1 MRVSVRLRMLLAVA
15 VAGLGIA
22 MPVVAATRGGGS
34 VEIRDPVGD
43 DLYAA
48 AGQVVVTGP
57 VDGDAVLAGGSVT
70 VGGDVSGDALL
81 GGGSIEVTGVVG
93 DDLRAG
99 GGQVIVNGLV
109 TDQAIL
115 AGGTVV
121 LGPEGAVAGRMWV
134 AGNSVDV
141 LGQVGGNLRVT
152 AATARIGGRIEGNVE
167 VAARSIEIEP
177 GAIIAGDLIW
187 RSDAEPVIAE
197 DAQILGAIAGST
209 PAFDDE
215 GGGRGGDIG
224 SRLVL
229 AVAVFIATA
238 VLWRLF
244 PDFVRR
250 GSQKLREAPVRT
262 LLSGALAFL
271 LTPLAVFV
279 LFLTAIGWLL
289 ALVLMAGYGFALAGT
304 GLLALAALAEG
315 IAGRGVG
322 GPGWS
327 RRLLLLAVL
336 TAGVV
341 LLQGVPGVGGL
352 VTVLLWLLGLGMVV
366 RVLRDRDPAVDRGLP
381 PPSPG

>member
-1 MRVSVRLRMLLAVA
+1 MRVNVRLRILLA

-22 MPVVAATRGGGS
+22 MPVLAATRGGGS

-81 GGGSIEVTGVVG
+81 GGGSIQVTGVVG

-115 AGGTVV
+115 GGGTVV
-121 LGPEGAVAGRMWV
+121 LGSEGAVAGRMWV

-141 LGQVGGNLRVT
+141 LGQVGGNLRIT

-167 VAARSIEIEP
+167 VAARSIEIGP
-177 GAIIAGDLIW
+177 GAIIAGDLVW

-197 DAQILGAIAGST
+197 DAQILGNISGST
-209 PAFDDE
+209 PAFDDD
-215 GGGRGGDIG
+215 GDGRRGDIG
-224 SRLVL
+224 GRIVL

-250 GSQKLREAPVRT
+250 GSQKLREAPLRT
-262 LLSGALAFL
+262 LLSGSLALL

-289 ALVLMAGYGFALAGT
+289 AIVLVAGYGFALAVT

-315 IAGRGVG
+315 IAGRDVA

-352 VTVLLWLLGLGMVV
+352 VTVMLWLLGLGMVV

-381 PPSPG
+381 PPAPG

>member
-1 MRVSVRLRMLLAVA
+1 MSVRLRMLLAVA

-121 LGPEGAVAGRMWV
+121 LGSEGAVAGRMWV

-141 LGQVGGNLRVT
+141 LGQVGGNLRIT

-167 VAARSIEIEP
+167 VAARSIEIGP
-177 GAIIAGDLIW
+177 GAIIAGDLVW

-197 DAQILGAIAGST
+197 DAQILGTITGST

-215 GGGRGGDIG
+215 GGGRWRDIG
-224 SRLVL
+224 SSIVL

-262 LLSGALAFL
+262 LLSGSLAFL

-289 ALVLMAGYGFALAGT
+289 AIVLVAGYGFALAGT

-315 IAGRGVG
+315 IAGRDVA

>member
-1 MRVSVRLRMLLAVA
+1 MRVKRCLPLLLAVA
-15 VAGLGIA
+15 GFGVA
-22 MPVVAATRGGGS
+22 MPLLAATRGGGS
-34 VEIRDPVGD
+34 VEISDPVGE

-48 AGQVVVTGP
+48 AGQVVVTGS
-57 VDGDAVLAGGSVT
+57 VDGDAVLGGGSVT
-70 VGGDVSGDALL
+70 VAGDVSGDALL

-141 LGQVGGNLRVT
+141 LGQVGGNLRIT

-177 GAIIAGDLIW
+177 GAIIAGDLVW

-197 DAQILGAIAGST
+197 DAQILGNISGNT

-215 GGGRGGDIG
+215 GSGRGRDIGGRI
-224 SRLVL
+224 VL

-262 LLSGALAFL
+262 LLSGSLAFL

-289 ALVLMAGYGFALAGT
+289 AIVLVAGYGFALAGT
-304 GLLALAALAEG
+304 GLLALAALTEG
-315 IAGRGVG
+315 IAGRGAG

-381 PPSPG
+381 PPAPG

>member
-1 MRVSVRLRMLLAVA
+1 MPTTRRPRTLLAVL
-15 VAGLGIA
+15 GLGIA
-22 MPVVAATRGGGS
+22 VPALAAIRGGGS
-34 VEIRDPVGD
+34 IEIRDPVGE

-48 AGQVVVTGP
+48 AGQVIVSGP

-81 GGGSIEVTGVVG
+81 GGGSIEVSGVVG

-121 LGPEGAVAGRMWV
+121 LGSEGAVAGRMWV

-141 LGQVGGNLRVT
+141 LGQVGGNLRIT
-152 AATARIGGRIEGNVE
+152 AASARIGGRIEGNVE
-167 VAARSIEIEP
+167 VAARSIIIEP
-177 GAIIAGDLIW
+177 DAIIAGDLLW

-197 DAQILGAIAGST
+197 DAQILGVITGST

-215 GGGRGGDIG
+215 GGGRGRDFGGRI
-224 SRLVL
+224 VL

-250 GSQKLREAPVRT
+250 GSQKLREAPLRT
-262 LLSGALAFL
+262 LLSGTLAFL
-271 LTPLAVFV
+271 LTPLAVLV

-289 ALVLMAGYGFALAGT
+289 AFVLMAGYGFALAGT

-315 IAGRGVG
+315 IAARGVA

-327 RRLLLLAVL
+327 RRLLLLAGL

-341 LLQGVPGVGGL
+341 LLQGIPGVGGL

-366 RVLRDRDPAVDRGLP
+366 GVLRDRDRAVNPGLP
-381 PPSPG
+381 PAAHG

>member
-1 MRVSVRLRMLLAVA
+1 
-15 VAGLGIA
+15 
-22 MPVVAATRGGGS
+22 
-34 VEIRDPVGD
+34 
-43 DLYAA
+43 
-48 AGQVVVTGP
+48 
-57 VDGDAVLAGGSVT
+57 
-70 VGGDVSGDALL
+70 
-81 GGGSIEVTGVVG
+81 VTGVVG

-121 LGPEGAVAGRMWV
+121 LGSEGAVAGRMWV

-141 LGQVGGNLRVT
+141 LGQVGGNLRIT
-152 AATARIGGRIEGNVE
+152 AASARIGGRIEGNVE
-167 VAARSIEIEP
+167 VAARSITIEP
-177 GAIIAGDLIW
+177 GAIIAGDLVW

-197 DAQILGAIAGST
+197 DAQILGTIAGST

-215 GGGRGGDIG
+215 GGGRGRDMG
-224 SRLVL
+224 SRIVL

-250 GSQKLREAPVRT
+250 GSQQLREAPLRT
-262 LLSGALAFL
+262 LLSGSLAFL
-271 LTPLAVFV
+271 LTPLAVLA

-289 ALVLMAGYGFALAGT
+289 AFVLMAGYGFALAGT

-315 IAGRGVG
+315 IAGRGVAG
-322 GPGWS
+322 AGWP

-341 LLQGVPGVGGL
+341 LLQGIPGVGGL

-366 RVLRDRDPAVDRGLP
+366 GVLRDRDPAVDRGLP
-381 PPSPG
+381 PAAPG